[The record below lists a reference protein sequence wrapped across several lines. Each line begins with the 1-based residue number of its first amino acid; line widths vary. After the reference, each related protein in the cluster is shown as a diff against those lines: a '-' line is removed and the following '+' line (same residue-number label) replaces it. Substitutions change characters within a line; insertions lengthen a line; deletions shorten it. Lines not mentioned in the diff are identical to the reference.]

1 VSEQASECE
10 RESAAPFC
18 LKAFSSVPGNRSS
31 SGGGGGVI
39 TFSVSLNT
47 FDGFFYSFDINIL
60 KI

>member
-1 VSEQASECE
+1 
-10 RESAAPFC
+10 
-18 LKAFSSVPGNRSS
+18 LKAFSSAPGNRSS
-31 SGGGGGVI
+31 SGGGGGGGGVI